1 MCVFFTPFDTDI
13 IAARLNFCSL
23 QVNAFQRQGVFKN
36 ASVDQRKRFIV
47 FAMRYMVTFMAILEK
62 IYSALY
68 SCRKGSESSVED
80 GTRYLDIAVGYYVG
94 SLEGKDDG
102 GSFDGSLI
110 HMLAKRM
117 CVHFGTC
124 TASNHA
130 RINERIISLFYA
142 GLGEVETG
150 VSLQWLKYCYFDV
163 MKLMPSFKPHYLPLT
178 GM

>member
-47 FAMRYMVTFMAILEK
+47 FAMRYMVTFMTILEK

-130 RINERIISLFYA
+130 RINEIENLLMSPDIIHDVEEETVNHIASYA
-142 GLGEVETG
+142 DEVDPMVENA
-150 VSLQWLKYCYFDV
+150 
-163 MKLMPSFKPHYLPLT
+163 
-178 GM
+178 